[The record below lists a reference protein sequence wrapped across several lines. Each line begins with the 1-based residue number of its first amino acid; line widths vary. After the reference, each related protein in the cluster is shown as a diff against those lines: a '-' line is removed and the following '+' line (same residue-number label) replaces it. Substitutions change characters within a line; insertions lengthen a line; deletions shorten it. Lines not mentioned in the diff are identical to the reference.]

1 METIWEQSSQN
12 RAAADKGVRIFIS
25 GVIELRKSN
34 LLWKPLSLLL
44 LRVTLPAFIGA
55 WDFISLGFLLF
66 SCCQFFFYCA
76 MINRYHIRFHL
87 AWLSDQSSINRSKTL
102 RSAHAALLI
111 ETVKEKLDFFIS
123 TFSVLKLWPLCHYQV
138 HNGANLFTSH
148 LYYSYIIGK
157 KVEVSLQ
164 LFDIFERNMDFIF
177 LCESWESHRADRGLR
192 WNW

>member
-1 METIWEQSSQN
+1 
-12 RAAADKGVRIFIS
+12 
-25 GVIELRKSN
+25 
-34 LLWKPLSLLL
+34 
-44 LRVTLPAFIGA
+44 
-55 WDFISLGFLLF
+55 
-66 SCCQFFFYCA
+66 

-123 TFSVLKLWPLCHYQV
+123 TFSMLKLWPLCHYQV

-157 KVEVSLQ
+157 KVDVSLQ

-177 LCESWESHRADRGLR
+177 LCESWASHWSLKQKSFGAKQNVL
-192 WNW
+192 